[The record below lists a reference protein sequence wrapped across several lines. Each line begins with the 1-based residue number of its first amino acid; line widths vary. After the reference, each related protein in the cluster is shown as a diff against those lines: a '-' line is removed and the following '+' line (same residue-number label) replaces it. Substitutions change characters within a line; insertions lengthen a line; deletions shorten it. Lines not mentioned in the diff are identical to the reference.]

1 MQIPISATQ
10 TLMKYPLMDG
20 EAAIRLLLKQMMI
33 RLKMWRLKETFL
45 PVNTYMNSRLFK
57 DDSQVPT
64 PREIPVPASSSG
76 STRKEKERIVKPAS
90 VNKAVALPNALT
102 ELTANLDELIQ
113 QASIELNSKLSGLNA
128 DSNPDE
134 AFAQVTNKLLE
145 DSKDIIVNN
154 PICQFLLLKL
164 MDQSKAQRE
173 ALGNSWNAFTESK
186 AKEDRRKASFRA
198 QSYNLHVLYYSR
210 SGM

>member
-1 MQIPISATQ
+1 
-10 TLMKYPLMDG
+10 
-20 EAAIRLLLKQMMI
+20 
-33 RLKMWRLKETFL
+33 
-45 PVNTYMNSRLFK
+45 MNSRLFK

-76 STRKEKERIVKPAS
+76 STRKENVRIVKPVS
-90 VNKAVALPNALT
+90 AVALPNALT
-102 ELTANLDELIQ
+102 GNLDKLIQ
-113 QASIELNSKLSGLNA
+113 QANIELDSKLSGLNA

-186 AKEDRRKASFRA
+186 AKEDRRKEGFI
-198 QSYNLHVLYYSR
+198 QSAI
-210 SGM
+210 